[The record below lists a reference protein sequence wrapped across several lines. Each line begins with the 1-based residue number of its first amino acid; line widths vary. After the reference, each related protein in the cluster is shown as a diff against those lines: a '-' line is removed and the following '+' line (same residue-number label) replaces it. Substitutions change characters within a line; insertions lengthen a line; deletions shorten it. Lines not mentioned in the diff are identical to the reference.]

1 MGSYT
6 ITRAKDDGTFD
17 LVEIDLKTNQETIV
31 GNVSDAQYPNG
42 QESNDE
48 VAERNRMFRNDR
60 LTETDWWAN
69 SDVTMTEAQRTYR
82 QALRDLTSHAN
93 WPNLNDSDW
102 PTKPK
107 GLDNAWIQPISI
119 CAAGRQWAC

>member
-31 GNVSDAQYPNG
+31 GNVSNAQYPNG

-102 PTKPK
+102 PTKP
-107 GLDNAWIQPISI
+107 
-119 CAAGRQWAC
+119 

>member
-6 ITRAKDDGTFD
+6 VTRAKDDGTFD

-42 QESNDE
+42 RESNDE
-48 VAERNRMFRNDR
+48 VAARNRSFRNER
-60 LTETDWWAN
+60 LAETDWWAG

-93 WPNLNDSDW
+93 WPHLNDSDW
-102 PTKPK
+102 PTKP
-107 GLDNAWIQPISI
+107 
-119 CAAGRQWAC
+119 

>member
-6 ITRAKDDGTFD
+6 ITQAKDDGTFD

-48 VAERNRMFRNDR
+48 VAERNRVFRNDR

-93 WPNLNDSDW
+93 WPNLSDSDW
-102 PTKPK
+102 PTKP
-107 GLDNAWIQPISI
+107 
-119 CAAGRQWAC
+119 

>member
-31 GNVSDAQYPNG
+31 GNVSNAQYPNG

-69 SDVTMTEAQRTYR
+69 SDVTITEAQRTYR

-93 WPNLNDSDW
+93 WPHLNDSDW
-102 PTKPK
+102 PTKP
-107 GLDNAWIQPISI
+107 
-119 CAAGRQWAC
+119 

>member
-69 SDVTMTEAQRTYR
+69 SDVTITEAQRTYR

-93 WPNLNDSDW
+93 WPHLNDSDW
-102 PTKPK
+102 PTKP
-107 GLDNAWIQPISI
+107 
-119 CAAGRQWAC
+119 

>member
-31 GNVSDAQYPNG
+31 GNVSNAQYPNG

-93 WPNLNDSDW
+93 WPHLNADDW
-102 PTKPK
+102 PAKP
-107 GLDNAWIQPISI
+107 
-119 CAAGRQWAC
+119 